1 MCKVNEFIGEVQSPW
16 VAIHLGYQVL
26 YKDEAMNVWGVSFY
40 NKAAIFYKRE
50 GDEFKNRGSID
61 FRRVSIDKFSRSI
74 KKYHDLFIAT
84 N

>member
-1 MCKVNEFIGEVQSPW
+1 
-16 VAIHLGYQVL
+16 
-26 YKDEAMNVWGVSFY
+26 MNVWGVSFY

-61 FRRVSIDKFSRSI
+61 FRRVSIDKFWRSI